1 LETIMGLM
9 DVLRGMQYGP
19 HGQSAPRTGTGSGT
33 GTGTGSTGIG
43 GTGMS
48 PLTVAILG
56 LLAYK
61 AVKSL
66 RHDEQPELAPAGDV
80 RQANAPETSGG
91 QNAGTVGG
99 LLTDAFRGLL
109 GGSAAGGVMS
119 GGLNDLIKQL
129 QKRGFGDTAD
139 SWVGQGPNKTIA
151 PGDLAKALGPDQME
165 AMMQHSGLS
174 REELLDGLSKH
185 LPEIVDRL
193 TPEGQIPRHIPM

>member
-1 LETIMGLM
+1 MGLM

-19 HGQSAPRTGTGSGT
+19 HGQPAPRTGTGSGT

-48 PLTVAILG
+48 PLTMAILG

-61 AVKSL
+61 AVKSI
-66 RHDEQPELAPAGDV
+66 RQEQPEMAPAGDV
-80 RQANAPETSGG
+80 RQGNAPETPGG
-91 QNAGTVGG
+91 QGAGRVGDLLKGAFGG
-99 LLTDAFRGLL
+99 LL
-109 GGSAAGGVMS
+109 AGGTAGGIMS
-119 GGLNDLIKQL
+119 GGLNDFVKQL
-129 QKRGFGDTAD
+129 EKHGFGDTAD

-151 PGDLAKALGPDQME
+151 PGDLEKALGPDQMD

-174 REELLDGLSKH
+174 REEILDGLSKH
-185 LPEIVDRL
+185 LPEIIDRL